1 MVSPKSEATGDV
13 ELKIKVFHAHDDF
26 NNDREITKLFKFDIR
41 AETVG
46 NDMMSPAN
54 RHLVKKRGMFAEP
67 IHEVKSAIWHSEF
80 CSFNDDLKFENSSF
94 IKQEDLKNFY
104 LDSGT
109 LKLHLSAA
117 IKTAKVVKKC

>member
-1 MVSPKSEATGDV
+1 MILTPKSETTGDV
-13 ELKIKVFHAHDDF
+13 ELKIKFFKDNEDLTNGF
-26 NNDREITKLFKFDIR
+26 KKLFKFDIR

-67 IHEVKSAIWHSEF
+67 VHEVKSAIWHSEF
-80 CSFNDDLKFENSSF
+80 CLFDKDLMFENSSF
-94 IKQEDLKNFY
+94 IKNEDLKTFY

-117 IKTAKVVKKC
+117 IKTATIVHTF